1 MRDGTRV
8 TPAEEGLHF
17 GAHSRE
23 REEVPMIGK
32 LAALNRNWTS

>member
-23 REEVPMIGK
+23 REEDEGSLPMIGR
-32 LAALNRNWTS
+32 LAALN